1 MKRTSLYLLMT
12 NLDRDLYDL
21 ILWEERIVS
30 FINSI
35 QRGRD
40 PVYLADYTE
49 YQLGGFRRL
58 KVIKAEPRKPHQ
70 DYKSL

>member
-1 MKRTSLYLLMT
+1 MKRTPLYLLIT
-12 NLDRDLYDL
+12 DLDRDLYDL
-21 ILWEERIVS
+21 ILWEERVVS

-49 YQLGGFRRL
+49 YQWGGVRHL
-58 KVIKAEPRKPHQ
+58 KVIKADQ